1 MITTYKKQSFIIL
14 VSTVL
19 AIVMFA
25 GQMIISSDNSAY
37 AFVRF
42 HGGFHG
48 GFHGH
53 GFHGGFHGH
62 GFHGGFHGHG
72 FHGGFHG
79 HGFHGGFGGFGGF
92 PVASTVASTVA
103 SVAPTVAPTVVP
115 TMDLDLTSLPS
126 SMMTVNTLAS
136 IKVLVNHVF
145 NLKVHQF
152 FPLADFHQLLAQ
164 VITLLVVQ
172 MSISAVMQQ
181 Q

>member
-1 MITTYKKQSFIIL
+1 MITTYKKQSSIIL

-25 GQMIISSDNSAY
+25 GQIIISSDNSAY

-72 FHGGFHG
+72 FHGGFHDG
-79 HGFHGGFGGFGGF
+79 FHGGFHDGFHGGFGGPNCGPNCGPNDGFGFDQPSFFSDDGEHSSVHQSISQSCIQPQSSSVLSSGGF
-92 PVASTVASTVA
+92 SPVVSSGNNIASCAN
-103 SVAPTVAPTVVP
+103 
-115 TMDLDLTSLPS
+115 
-126 SMMTVNTLAS
+126 VNLGGNAAA
-136 IKVLVNHVF
+136 VN
-145 NLKVHQF
+145 Q
-152 FPLADFHQLLAQ
+152 
-164 VITLLVVQ
+164 
-172 MSISAVMQQ
+172 
-181 Q
+181 